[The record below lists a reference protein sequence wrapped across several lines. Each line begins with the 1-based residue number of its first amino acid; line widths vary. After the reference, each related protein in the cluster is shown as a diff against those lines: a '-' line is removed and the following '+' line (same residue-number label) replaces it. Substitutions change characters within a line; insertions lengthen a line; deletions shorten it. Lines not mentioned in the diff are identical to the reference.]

1 MNRIDIAIQKPIV
14 LFVKG
19 EQYFEG
25 TGADGTE
32 LMTEG
37 TMTISDEAIQLSYQ
51 ETELTGM
58 EGTTTRFTIRENSV
72 VLQRTGT
79 VNNEMYFEHGKP
91 HLSLYET
98 PLGAL
103 TVEIVTEKLAHR
115 LSERGGILDIKY
127 TIAVENQITG
137 RHQFKIRV
145 RESMR

>member
-1 MNRIDIAIQKPIV
+1 MIEKNVIISVR
-14 LFVKG
+14 G
-19 EQYFEG
+19 EQYFEDIDPD
-25 TGADGTE
+25 TVE
-32 LMTEG
+32 LTSEG
-37 TMTISDEAIQLSYQ
+37 RMTIHDDGEIVLAYD

-72 VLQRTGT
+72 VLRRSGT
-79 VNNEMYFEHGKP
+79 VNNEMHFDPGKP

-98 PLGAL
+98 PMGSL

>member
-1 MNRIDIAIQKPIV
+1 MTEKNVIISVR
-14 LFVKG
+14 G
-19 EQYFEG
+19 EQYFEDIDPD
-25 TGADGTE
+25 TVE
-32 LMTEG
+32 LTSEG
-37 TMTISDEAIQLSYQ
+37 RMTIRDDGSMVLEYD

-58 EGTTTRFTIRENSV
+58 EGTTTCFTIDGDSV
-72 VLQRTGT
+72 VLRRTGT
-79 VNNEMYFEHGKP
+79 VNNEMHFHPGKP

-98 PLGAL
+98 PMGAL

>member
-1 MNRIDIAIQKPIV
+1 
-14 LFVKG
+14 
-19 EQYFEG
+19 
-25 TGADGTE
+25 
-32 LMTEG
+32 
-37 TMTISDEAIQLSYQ
+37 MTIRDNGEMVLAYD

-58 EGTTTRFTIRENSV
+58 EGTTTRFTIRGNSV
-72 VLQRTGT
+72 VLRRTGT
-79 VNNEMYFEHGKP
+79 VNNEMYFEPGKP

-98 PLGAL
+98 PMGAL

>member
-1 MNRIDIAIQKPIV
+1 MIEKNVIISVR
-14 LFVKG
+14 G
-19 EQYFEG
+19 EQYFEDIDPDTVELTTEG
-25 TGADGTE
+25 RMTIRDDGTMI
-32 LMTEG
+32 LAY
-37 TMTISDEAIQLSYQ
+37 DETA
-51 ETELTGM
+51 LTGM

-98 PLGAL
+98 PMGAL

>member
-1 MNRIDIAIQKPIV
+1 MIEKNVIISVR
-14 LFVKG
+14 G
-19 EQYFEG
+19 EQYFEDIDPD
-25 TGADGTE
+25 TVE
-32 LMTEG
+32 LTSEG
-37 TMTISDEAIQLSYQ
+37 RMTIRDDGEIILAYD

-58 EGTTTRFTIRENSV
+58 EGTTTRFTIRGNSV
-72 VLQRTGT
+72 VLRRSGT
-79 VNNEMYFEHGKP
+79 VNNEMYFEPGKP

>member
-1 MNRIDIAIQKPIV
+1 MIEKNVIISVR
-14 LFVKG
+14 G
-19 EQYFEG
+19 EQYFEDIDPD
-25 TGADGTE
+25 TVE
-32 LMTEG
+32 LTSEG
-37 TMTISDEAIQLSYQ
+37 RMTIGDDGEITLAYDETA
-51 ETELTGM
+51 LTGM
-58 EGTTTRFTIRENSV
+58 EGTTTRFTIRGNTV
-72 VLQRTGT
+72 VLRRSGT
-79 VNNEMYFEHGKP
+79 VNNEMYFEPGKP

-98 PLGAL
+98 PMGAL

>member
-1 MNRIDIAIQKPIV
+1 MIEKNVIISVR
-14 LFVKG
+14 G
-19 EQYFEG
+19 EQYFEDIDPD
-25 TGADGTE
+25 TVE
-32 LMTEG
+32 LTSEG
-37 TMTISDEAIQLSYQ
+37 RMTIRDDGEIILAYD

-58 EGTTTRFTIRENSV
+58 EGTTTRFTIRGNSV
-72 VLQRTGT
+72 VLRRSGT
-79 VNNEMYFEHGKP
+79 VNNEMYFEPGKP

-98 PLGAL
+98 PMGAL

>member
-1 MNRIDIAIQKPIV
+1 MIEKNVIISVR
-14 LFVKG
+14 G
-19 EQYFEG
+19 EQYFEDIDPD
-25 TGADGTE
+25 TVE
-32 LMTEG
+32 LTSEG
-37 TMTISDEAIQLSYQ
+37 CMTIGDDGEIILAYD

-58 EGTTTRFTIRENSV
+58 EGTTTRFTIRGNTV
-72 VLQRTGT
+72 VLRRSGT
-79 VNNEMYFEHGKP
+79 VNNEMYFEPGKP

-98 PLGAL
+98 PMGAL